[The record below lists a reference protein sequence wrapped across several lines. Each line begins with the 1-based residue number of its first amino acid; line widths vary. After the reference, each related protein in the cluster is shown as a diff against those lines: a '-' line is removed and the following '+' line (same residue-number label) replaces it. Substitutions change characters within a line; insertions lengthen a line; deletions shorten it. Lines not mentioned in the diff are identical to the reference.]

1 MDRSR
6 LNSAAMLA
14 FAAATLAGCG
24 APAASSL
31 PPQSSPA
38 SSVLVRLKA
47 AGSWMSPTAASQD
60 LLYVSDS
67 RGVVYVYSYP
77 SGKLQGELRG
87 FQSPGG
93 LCSDPAGNVFVVNTN
108 ALDVLEYKHGGTQPT
123 QELNDFGH
131 YPFGCAVD
139 PKTENVAVANYASTL
154 KLGPGSVSIFDG
166 GKGVPHSY
174 QDSAFNAYFF
184 CGYDDKSNLFVD
196 GADYGSYHTLLAE
209 IPAGKST
216 FTNIAPDQTIGY
228 PGGVQWDGT
237 YLTVGDSSAD
247 ELYRFKVSGKKATSV
262 GKTSFKGDRSDLI
275 VQYWID
281 GSSIIVPYG
290 TLPRDVRKVGFWSYP
305 GGGSP
310 TPTLDVPR
318 ASELIGV
325 TVSVAKKK

>member
-1 MDRSR
+1 MHR
-6 LNSAAMLA
+6 LCLSAALLVLA
-14 FAAATLAGCG
+14 ASATLAGCG

-31 PPQSSPA
+31 PPQSSSS
-38 SSVLVRLKA
+38 SSVPTRLKT
-47 AGSWMSPTAASQD
+47 AGSWMSPMAASQD

-77 SGKLQGELRG
+77 GGKLQGELRG

-108 ALDVLEYKHGGTQPT
+108 ALDVLEYKHGGTQPV

-131 YPFGCAVD
+131 FPFGCAVD

-184 CGYDDKSNLFVD
+184 CSYDDKSNLFVD

-216 FTNIAPDQTIGY
+216 FTNIAMNQTIGY

-237 YLTVGDSSAD
+237 YLAVGDAFAD
-247 ELYRFKVSGKKATSV
+247 ALYRFKISGKKATSV
-262 GKTSFKGDRSDLI
+262 GKTAFKGDHANLI
-275 VQYWID
+275 TQYWID
-281 GSSIIVPYG
+281 GSTVIVPYG
-290 TLPRDVRKVGFWSYP
+290 TLARDVRKVGFWPYP